1 MPGPVGVRPEI
12 LAAMT
17 RPMIAHRSAAYE
29 ALHATIASGLQG
41 AFGTSR
47 PVWLLTM
54 SATGAMEMALRGLA
68 PGRVVSLVNGEFAD
82 RFAQVAEGCGHTV
95 QRCFAPF
102 GGVVPLAELEAALVT
117 GDVRAVTVVH
127 VETSTG
133 AASDLAAVAALARH
147 YGALTLVDAVT
158 SVGAQ
163 PVLADAWDLDFVFT
177 GSQKALAL
185 PPGLAFAVASERYL
199 AAARANPRRGLYL
212 DPLRAHRYALASQAP
227 TTPALP
233 LLYAAEAQVARLAA
247 EGLEARWTR
256 HAEMRAA
263 MTAWVDAVRADG
275 IDLRIVAPEGARGA
289 GVTTCVVPDGIDAE
303 VLVRR
308 VAGAGWTLGDG
319 YGPLRTA
326 TFRVGHLGEHSLA
339 TLHPCLDVVRTTL
352 DDLMG

>member
-1 MPGPVGVRPEI
+1 MGVRPEV

-17 RPMIAHRSAAYE
+17 RPMIAHRTAAYE
-29 ALHATIASGLQG
+29 ALHATVATGLQG
-41 AFGTSR
+41 VFGTSR

-133 AASDLAAVAALARH
+133 AASDIAAVAALARH

-158 SVGAQ
+158 AVGAQ
-163 PVLADAWDLDFVFT
+163 PVLTDAWDLDFVFA

-199 AAARANPRRGLYL
+199 AAARAHSRRGVYL
-212 DPLRAHRYALASQAP
+212 DPLRAHRYARQSQAP

-233 LLYAAEAQVARLAA
+233 LLYAAEAQVARIAA
-247 EGLEARWTR
+247 EGLEARWAR
-256 HAEMRAA
+256 HAAMREVMRA
-263 MTAWVDAVRADG
+263 WIEGVRADG
-275 IDLRIVAPEGARGA
+275 IDLRLVAPEGHRADA
-289 GVTTCVVPDGIDAE
+289 VSACVVPDGIDAE
-303 VLVRR
+303 ILVRR
-308 VAGAGWTLGDG
+308 VAEAGWTLGDG

-326 TFRVGHLGEHSLA
+326 TFRVGHMGEHDMRTLA
-339 TLHPCLDVVRTTL
+339 AGLDATRTAL
-352 DDLMG
+352 LALMG

>member
-1 MPGPVGVRPEI
+1 MPGPVGVRPEV

-17 RPMIAHRSAAYE
+17 RPMIAHRTAAYE
-29 ALHATIASGLQG
+29 ALHATVAAGLQG
-41 AFGTSR
+41 GFGTTR

-68 PGRVVSLVNGEFAD
+68 PGRIVSLVNGEFAD

-95 QRCFAPF
+95 QRCFAPV

-212 DPLRAHRYALASQAP
+212 DPLRAHRYALASQSP
-227 TTPALP
+227 TT
-233 LLYAAEAQVARLAA
+233 
-247 EGLEARWTR
+247 
-256 HAEMRAA
+256 
-263 MTAWVDAVRADG
+263 
-275 IDLRIVAPEGARGA
+275 
-289 GVTTCVVPDGIDAE
+289 
-303 VLVRR
+303 
-308 VAGAGWTLGDG
+308 
-319 YGPLRTA
+319 
-326 TFRVGHLGEHSLA
+326 
-339 TLHPCLDVVRTTL
+339 
-352 DDLMG
+352 